1 MLLDLG
7 VCMFTHIHVHANACS
22 CIWEHVDLCWHI
34 KIDGCD
40 TERLVFLDSNLVFLC
55 VPSPCALSASIRLEG
70 EGFFF
75 FSPPHSSLFP
85 YFPLRHTAYLTGKGG
100 GGRRWR
106 RVRRRRIQQDTNP
119 TISGMR

>member
-7 VCMFTHIHVHANACS
+7 VCMFAHIHVHANACS

-70 EGFFF
+70 EFFFF
-75 FSPPHSSLFP
+75 FSPTFFSFSLFSFASHSVP
-85 YFPLRHTAYLTGKGG
+85 DR
-100 GGRRWR
+100 
-106 RVRRRRIQQDTNP
+106 
-119 TISGMR
+119 